1 MNDVVHGH
9 CDNRFD
15 KVAEALADEIAKGE
29 ELGASIALDIDGEL
43 VIDIWGGHADRAKSM
58 PWARNTIVN
67 FFSCTKTLTA
77 LAALIAI
84 DRGLVDAFAPV
95 AKYWPEFAENGKQDI
110 EVRHL
115 LSHTSGVSGWE
126 PPFGIEDI
134 YDWEKATSH
143 LARQAP
149 WWPPGTASGYH
160 VVNYG
165 HLIGEVIRRTTGMS
179 LKQFVRDEIAEPLG
193 ADVQIGA
200 RDEDYGRIA
209 ELIPPPPLDI
219 PLDAMPA
226 DHPMIKTFA
235 SFPPDSNGA
244 AIAESA
250 EWRRADIGAANGHGN
265 ARALARALSPISLG
279 GKANGVQLLRPDTID
294 LIFEEQSSGMD
305 LVLDDPLA
313 IRHRLRIAL
322 SGKRSRDSRREDLF
336 LGRMGRLDGGDG
348 PGTRRHDHL
357 RDEQDGPRHHRHR
370 ANHSLRRAHIR
381 SPGLILY
388 WRSSSRASRRGNTSR
403 SPRGAAPLYWFNKP
417 SFVAN
422 SQ

>member
-1 MNDVVHGH
+1 MHSKNTDGRLEATRKRLAPAHDVGMDNVVHGH
-9 CDNRFD
+9 CDNRFGN
-15 KVAEALADEIAKGE
+15 VADALADEIAKGE

-43 VIDIWGGHADRAKSM
+43 VVDIWGGHADRAKTV
-58 PWARNTIVN
+58 PWGHDTIAN

-95 AKYWPEFAENGKQDI
+95 AKYWPEFADNGKQDI

-134 YDWEKATSH
+134 YDWEKATGH
-143 LARQAP
+143 LTRQAP

-160 VVNYG
+160 AVNYG
-165 HLIGEVIRRTTGMS
+165 HLIGEVIRRATGKT
-179 LKQFVRDEIAEPLG
+179 LKAFVRDEIAQPLG

-200 RDEDYGRIA
+200 RDDDYHRIA
-209 ELIPPPPLDI
+209 ELIPPPPLDL

-235 SFPPDSNGA
+235 AFPPDSNGV
-244 AIAESA
+244 AIAETT

-279 GKANGVQLLRPDTID
+279 GKANGVQVLSQDTVD
-294 LIFEEQSSGMD
+294 LIFEEQSNGLD
-305 LVLDDPLA
+305 LVLMIPLRFGVGFGLPCPESVPA
-313 IRHRLRIAL
+313 IPD
-322 SGKRSRDSRREDLF
+322 GKICFWGGWGGSMAVMDLDRRATITYV
-336 LGRMGRLDGGDG
+336 MNKMG
-348 PGTRRHDHL
+348 PGTTGTERTNRYA
-357 RDEQDGPRHHRHR
+357 R
-370 ANHSLRRAHIR
+370 
-381 SPGLILY
+381 LIYEAL
-388 WRSSSRASRRGNTSR
+388 G
-403 SPRGAAPLYWFNKP
+403 
-417 SFVAN
+417 
-422 SQ
+422 